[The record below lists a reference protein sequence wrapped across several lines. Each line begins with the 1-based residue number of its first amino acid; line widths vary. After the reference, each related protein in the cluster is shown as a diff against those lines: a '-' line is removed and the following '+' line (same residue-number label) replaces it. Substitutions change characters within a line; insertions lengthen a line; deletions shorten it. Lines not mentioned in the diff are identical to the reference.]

1 MRYNGKRKMLK
12 PIIITQG
19 EEGDMT
25 VTITGIEGSKMES
38 KFTSGKLNV

>member
-1 MRYNGKRKMLK
+1 M
-12 PIIITQG
+12 QG

-25 VTITGIEGSKMES
+25 VTIIGVEGSKMES